1 MSGRRLNLTPLVL
14 VAMILV
20 MDMGVGVSA
29 STAIQAEDLTGQER
43 PENWPPALMCGE
55 VICDPIDRTVRSPP
69 FDAGF
74 PVEDEG
80 WWFGYW
86 YDLDSN
92 GMDDRLQRIIAGQRT
107 SVSTTSITGPD
118 GLPTV
123 AIVVDYSWHPGS
135 DDIDAIKQVLYDH
148 GWQEEGSWFD
158 PLGILDSIVID
169 HVPVS

>member
-29 STAIQAEDLTGQER
+29 STAIQTEDLTSQER

-69 FDAGF
+69 FDAES

-86 YDLDSN
+86 YDLDSD
-92 GMDDRLQRIIAGQRT
+92 GMDDRLQRIIAGWLSNWR
-107 SVSTTSITGPD
+107 
-118 GLPTV
+118 
-123 AIVVDYSWHPGS
+123 
-135 DDIDAIKQVLYDH
+135 DASLR
-148 GWQEEGSWFD
+148 
-158 PLGILDSIVID
+158 
-169 HVPVS
+169 